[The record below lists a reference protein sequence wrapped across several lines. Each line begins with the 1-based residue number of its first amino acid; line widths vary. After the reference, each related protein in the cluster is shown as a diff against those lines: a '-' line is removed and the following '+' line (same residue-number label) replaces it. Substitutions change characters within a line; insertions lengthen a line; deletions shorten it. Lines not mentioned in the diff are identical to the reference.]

1 MTTDAPRFHGRDP
14 LPQSRLAIEASAG
27 TGKTYTL
34 VALAARFVIERDIPI
49 AELAVV
55 TFTRV
60 AAAELR
66 DRLRRRL
73 ADAAAALTAMLDGI
87 PPPTDDELLVAL
99 CATDVG
105 ARRHRAK
112 HALADFDAATVTT
125 IHSFAQQ
132 VLGSLGTSVSS
143 DDDAT
148 LGDDGGELLRQVC
161 SDVLVAEGLVAEG
174 LVSEGLVAAPSA
186 ELLPTHTE
194 LVKAARDVTGNPGIV
209 SVPGPDPA
217 ESTEAA
223 ALRRRLVDRVV
234 IEIDRRRRASG
245 SLSFDDVLTRLRDG
259 LTGAGGAA
267 AIEAVQRR
275 FRVALIDEF
284 QDTDPVQWEI
294 FGALFGG
301 EGSDTTLVMVGDP
314 KQAIYGFRGA
324 NVHTY
329 LDAIETPGT
338 DRAALSTNQRSDA
351 SVLTALD
358 TLLRD
363 STFGDPR
370 IRFHPVEPSPRHAG
384 RSMQA
389 PDGSPLPGVVV
400 RLALH
405 PHMPRNKSSPFPM
418 TTDPAE
424 RVIVADLARA
434 VRDLLES
441 ATLPRS
447 ATDPDGPGP
456 RPVQP
461 NDIAVLVA
469 AHAES
474 PKVRDALVELGIP
487 AVIARGDTVLRS
499 PAATQWR
506 WLLEAV
512 AQPANV
518 PRARTVAL
526 GWFVG
531 WTAET
536 LVAAREGELAEVQER
551 LHRWSETLVDRG
563 VPEFLRAVW
572 SESGVAARILATADG
587 DRSMTDLDHI
597 AELLAA
603 AAPRHTGPAGL
614 LAALDQLTI
623 ETTTVD
629 VDIDAAARRI
639 ESDADA
645 VQIMTMHASKGLE
658 FPIVCCPSLWRQGT
672 ATPRSRIYQDPDR
685 NRRTI
690 DVAWTEN
697 WPTIKDTK
705 VRRDLASEEAAGQ
718 GLRLMYVALTR
729 GQHQTL
735 VWWTRSTSS
744 ELTGLARVLFGR
756 DDAGRID
763 PVAFTKLKVQ
773 LPDDADAAEHVAR
786 LAAATAGELAV
797 VEIPAVSHDGRP
809 WTRPDPGE
817 TPSLGTASLGRS
829 LDRARRRLS
838 FSTITASGHVYA
850 FDPGDAT
857 LGDAGAADEALDG
870 ETLHLQPGDLEPG
883 DDLQPDGDLEPDGD
897 GDPVAPH
904 AEGESGGLPL
914 GALRGSADFGT
925 LVHSALELV
934 DFTADDLGA
943 RLAAEVVEVSGRT
956 GFVVD
961 EAVLVPGLVAAVQS
975 PLGPLL
981 ADRSLREIAP
991 ADRLNELD
999 FELTLGEAGHHAGD
1013 GAIAALLLRHLEADD
1028 PLRVWAAA
1036 LVERPFGVV
1045 LAGHLVG
1052 SIDAVLR
1059 VPGADGASRFVVV
1072 DYKTNNLT
1080 PRGSVP
1086 SIADYHPDRLP
1097 AAMADHDYPLQALL
1111 YSVAL
1116 HRYLRWR
1123 IPDYDPARHLG
1134 GVAYLFVRGMIGPDT
1149 PVVDGAPHGVF
1160 SWPVPPRLVEDL
1172 SDLLDGRQV
1181 TA

>member
-1 MTTDAPRFHGRDP
+1 MTVDAPRFHGSDA
-14 LPQSRLAIEASAG
+14 LPSSRLAIEASAG

-73 ADAAAALTAMLDGI
+73 AEAAAALTAMLEGVA
-87 PPPTDDELLVAL
+87 PPPDDELLVTL
-99 CATDVG
+99 CSTEVES
-105 ARRHRAK
+105 RRNRAK
-112 HALADFDAATVTT
+112 DALADFDAATVTT
-125 IHSFAQQ
+125 IHGFAQQ

-161 SDVLVAEGLVAEG
+161 SDVLVAEGL
-174 LVSEGLVAAPSA
+174 AASSSA
-186 ELLPTHTE
+186 ALLPSHTE

-209 SVPGPDPA
+209 TVPGTDPA
-217 ESTEAA
+217 ESTDAA

-234 IEIDRRRRASG
+234 TEIDRRRRSSG
-245 SLSFDDVLTRLRDG
+245 SLSFDDVLTRLRDA
-259 LTGAGGAA
+259 LTGPGGGAA
-267 AIEAVQRR
+267 IETVQRR

-284 QDTDPVQWEI
+284 QDTDPVQWDI
-294 FGALFGG
+294 FGALFGR
-301 EGSDTTLVMVGDP
+301 EGSETTLVMVGDP

-329 LDAIETPGT
+329 LDAIATPGT
-338 DRAALSTNQRSDA
+338 ERAALSTNQRSDE

-363 STFGDPR
+363 ATFGDPR

-384 RSMQA
+384 RSMQTG
-389 PDGSPLPGVVV
+389 DGTPLPGVVV
-400 RLALH
+400 RVALD
-405 PHMPRNKSSPFPM
+405 PDMPRNKNSPFPI

-424 RVIVADLARA
+424 RVVFADLARA
-434 VRDLLES
+434 VRDLLAS

-447 ATDPDGPGP
+447 ATDPDGPGQ
-456 RPVQP
+456 RPVRP
-461 NDIAVLVA
+461 NDVAVLVA

-474 PKVRDALVELGIP
+474 PKVRDALIDLGIP

-526 GWFVG
+526 SWFIG

-536 LVAAREGELAEVQER
+536 LVAAREGELAEVQEL

-572 SESGVAARILATADG
+572 AESGVAARILAMVDG

-603 AAPRHTGPAGL
+603 TAPRHTGPAGL
-614 LAALDQLTI
+614 LGVLDQLTI
-623 ETTTVD
+623 ETTTDD

-658 FPIVCCPSLWRQGT
+658 FPIVCCPSLWKQGT
-672 ATPRSRIYQDPDR
+672 ATPRSRIYQDPDGDG
-685 NRRTI
+685 RTI
-690 DVAWTEN
+690 DVAWTQN
-697 WPTIKDTK
+697 WPDTKATK
-705 VRRDLASEEAAGQ
+705 VRKDLASDEAAGQ

-744 ELTGLARVLFGR
+744 ELTGLARVLFAR
-756 DDAGRID
+756 DASGQID

-773 LPDDADAAEHVAR
+773 LPADADAAEHVAR
-786 LAAATAGELAV
+786 LAAATSGDLAV
-797 VEIPAVSHDGRP
+797 VEIPAVSQDRAR
-809 WTRPDPGE
+809 WTPPESGAAE
-817 TPSLGTASLGRS
+817 SLGIADLGRA

-838 FSTITASGHVYA
+838 FSAITASGHVYA
-850 FDPGDAT
+850 VDPGDAT

-870 ETLHLQPGDLEPG
+870 EALALQPGEL
-883 DDLQPDGDLEPDGD
+883 DDLDPDDLDPDD
-897 GDPVAPH
+897 LDPVAP
-904 AEGESGGLPL
+904 AAGESGGLPL

-925 LVHSALELV
+925 LVHGVLELV
-934 DFTADDLGA
+934 DFTADDLAA

-961 EAVLVPGLVAAVQS
+961 ESVLVPGLVAAVES

-981 ADRSLREIAP
+981 ADRSLRQIAP

-999 FELTLGEAGHHAGD
+999 FELTLGEAGRHAGD
-1013 GAIAALLLRHLEADD
+1013 GDIATLLLRHLTPDD
-1028 PLRVWAAA
+1028 PFRAWAEA
-1036 LVERPFGVV
+1036 LAERPFGVV

-1059 VPGADGASRFVVV
+1059 VPGPDDASRFVVV

-1134 GVAYLFVRGMIGPDT
+1134 GVAYLFVRGMVGAET
-1149 PVVDGAPHGVF
+1149 PVVDRAPHGVF

-1172 SDLLDGRQV
+1172 SDLLDGRPV